1 MQTAWTKLFLKPL
14 ALLNRVQCKTKLI
27 EQRQVVF
34 IRRKIITT
42 RSKLHIKT
50 STSLPHGL
58 HQIPAKPYA
67 QIMAPNHPFSPF
79 LHHLIVNVQH
89 GCRMAARAFCDTEK
103 RVRRWRRFPR
113 FSPLPVILPRPD
125 CSLHWREAKKEG
137 PSGCID
143 PGVRK
148 IDSDQSTAWKGE
160 GGLQE
165 YSQYGNIL
173 QINGY
178 HRDWKKKIHIL
189 ESICVGAVLARGHHY
204 SKVVSKCQC
213 VAVGVRMGG

>member
-1 MQTAWTKLFLKPL
+1 
-14 ALLNRVQCKTKLI
+14 
-27 EQRQVVF
+27 
-34 IRRKIITT
+34 
-42 RSKLHIKT
+42 
-50 STSLPHGL
+50 
-58 HQIPAKPYA
+58 
-67 QIMAPNHPFSPF
+67 MAPNHPVSPF

-148 IDSDQSTAWKGE
+148 IDSDQTTAWKGE
-160 GGLQE
+160 GDRKNIHSTGIFSKSTATIETERKRFTFWNLSVLVLCWQE
-165 YSQYGNIL
+165 DI
-173 QINGY
+173 I
-178 HRDWKKKIHIL
+178 I
-189 ESICVGAVLARGHHY
+189 AR
-204 SKVVSKCQC
+204 SSANASVSLWE
-213 VAVGVRMGG
+213 